1 MLRLTALAVF
11 LGGTALAA
19 TSPRAVG
26 SPMGGNGHNVSFDGR
41 LFIAAHGNGWNATL
55 LRPQRIVMTN
65 GFPDVSQGAFTPF
78 LALNA
83 SMGNENG
90 IAMCE
95 ETPQPTRCNQDGSA
109 NANGAYSCYEEV
121 IIDSDATAPKPN
133 NFMRRRKLR
142 VVVRQPGTLNA
153 EIESYTWVDN
163 SKTPL
168 STTLRGIEPSV
179 TKDGKLL
186 VWQGYPDNSGDID
199 TIVYSYNPTPCATSG
214 WSTPRSITAAYLDP
228 NLVGRY
234 RIAER
239 QLRGADGTAYAA
251 NQVVRAGYPWI
262 FPSGE
267 AVNFT
272 AVGMPCRVSTPGMED
287 PPGCG
292 PRRNALAVIGYPT
305 NWQLAHIDGD
315 VNPDTDQTVRLFF
328 SSPGPL
334 GAPPLPAT
342 PGVDVWPF
350 FGSNTSN
357 YTELVFDDGLDG
369 RYAGFWHL
377 NELVTNAGDF
387 DRTRSADSSGYSNTA
402 RLLGGASFPLRN
414 NGKLGK
420 ALALDGLSGRFEVTN
435 AASLNPVNAITI
447 ELWLKPGSDPNCDA
461 NNNYRLLLG
470 KGNLN
475 GAYSLVLEEDL
486 SFQGRV
492 KVQGNTHYSARSMAT
507 VPVGQWSHVVFQ
519 YDAASGVAVFRINGV
534 ETSRTTFAPATLVGT
549 ADVLQVG
556 APGPRAACPAAGDG
570 AFHGELDEV
579 AISRIWRYGPVPSA
593 PLPDAGTGA
602 GGGSGGTAG
611 GSGTAG
617 GMTGTAGGMAG
628 TAGGMAGT
636 AGGTTGTAGGMT
648 GTAGG
653 MTGTAG
659 GMTGTAGGMAGTA
672 GGMTSGAAGGG
683 MTGGTAGGMAS
694 VSAGG
699 AASGPGEDIDATGGC
714 SSAMALLPLG
724 ALLLLWPRRRRPRR

>member
-1 MLRLTALAVF
+1 MVRRAALAF
-11 LGGTALAA
+11 FISASALAA
-19 TSPRAVG
+19 TSPRAVT

-55 LRPQRIVMTN
+55 LRPERIVTTS

-78 LALNA
+78 MALNA
-83 SMGNENG
+83 SMSNENG
-90 IAMCE
+90 VAMCE

-109 NANGAYSCYEEV
+109 NASGAYACYEEV
-121 IIDSDATAPKPN
+121 IIDSDAVAPKPN

-142 VVVRQPGTLNA
+142 VVVSQPSTANA
-153 EIESYTWVDN
+153 AIDSYTWLDN
-163 SKTPL
+163 TKTPL
-168 STTLRGIEPSV
+168 SPVLRGIEPSV

-199 TIVYSYNPTPCATSG
+199 TIMYSYNPNACATSG
-214 WSTPRSITAAYLDP
+214 WSAPRSIAAAYLDP

-239 QLRGADGTAYAA
+239 QLRGADGTPYASTA
-251 NQVVRAGYPWI
+251 VVRAGYPWI

-272 AVGMPCRVSTPGMED
+272 SVGMPCRVSTPGMED

-334 GAPPLPAT
+334 SIAGLPAT
-342 PGVDVWPF
+342 SGLDVWPF

-377 NELVTNAGDF
+377 NELVTNNGDF

-402 RLLGGASFPLRN
+402 RLMGGASFPLRN
-414 NGKLGK
+414 NGQLGK
-420 ALALDGLSGRFEVTN
+420 ALALDGVSGRFEVTN
-435 AASLNPVNAITI
+435 AASLNPVNAITL
-447 ELWLKPGSDPNCDA
+447 ELWLKPASDPNCDA
-461 NNNYRLLLG
+461 NNNYRMLLG
-470 KGNLN
+470 KGNLA

-492 KVQGNTHYSARSMAT
+492 KVQGNVQYASRSNAT
-507 VPVGQWSHVVFQ
+507 IPVGQWSHVAFQ
-519 YDAASGVAVFRINGV
+519 YDAASGTMVFRINGV
-534 ETSRTTFAPATLVGT
+534 ETSRMTFAPATLAGST
-549 ADVLQVG
+549 DVLQVG
-556 APGPRAACPAAGDG
+556 APGTRAACPAAGDG
-570 AFHGELDEV
+570 AFHGEIDEV
-579 AISRIWRYGPVPSA
+579 AISRIWRYGPVPTA
-593 PLPDAGTGA
+593 PVPDAGTGA
-602 GGGSGGTAG
+602 GGGSGSAGGGGG
-611 GSGTAG
+611 GSGTAGG
-617 GMTGTAGGMAG
+617 GMTGTAGGGMTGAAG
-628 TAGGMAGT
+628 
-636 AGGTTGTAGGMT
+636 GGMT

-653 MTGTAG
+653 
-659 GMTGTAGGMAGTA
+659 GMTGTAGGGGSGTA
-672 GGMTSGAAGGG
+672 GGGAVATAGGV
-683 MTGGTAGGMAS
+683 GGTAGGSGTSGGSTSA
-694 VSAGG
+694 SAGG
-699 AASGPGEDIDATGGC
+699 RSTAGGPGDGVDATGGC
-714 SSAMALLPLG
+714 SSAAALLPLG
-724 ALLLLWPRRRRPRR
+724 ALAVLLRRRRRSTPE